1 MGVAEGL
8 KKLFFQKWRV
18 YPTQDFPIILKS
30 SKKHCRHIIISIIT
44 IDNFIAMEA
53 KTISIGVVR
62 ESIPYSHIILHRT
75 SKLQYYAGANV
86 GLFQKCIS
94 FDQS

>member
-8 KKLFFQKWRV
+8 KKLFFQKRRV

-30 SKKHCRHIIISIIT
+30 FKKHYKYNN
-44 IDNFIAMEA
+44 DK
-53 KTISIGVVR
+53 KTFVELTTLSTR
-62 ESIPYSHIILHRT
+62 
-75 SKLQYYAGANV
+75 
-86 GLFQKCIS
+86 LFQKCIS